1 MRKKDRRTKKWG
13 NMKGGGCVPCMA
25 AAAPSIMN
33 GIAGL
38 GSAIATGGIMTSMT
52 YSNNN
57 GKVKRNM
64 TVKLRKRNN
73 GKVKN
78 KVYELRGK
86 VLYIDGKKIK
96 NFKNIKSASKSL
108 KQRIQRC
115 VKSKGWKK
123 C

>member
-1 MRKKDRRTKKWG
+1 
-13 NMKGGGCVPCMA
+13 
-25 AAAPSIMN
+25 
-33 GIAGL
+33 
-38 GSAIATGGIMTSMT
+38 TSMS

-78 KVYELRGK
+78 KVYELKGK
-86 VLYIDGKKIK
+86 TLYIDGKKVK
-96 NFKNIKSASKSL
+96 NFKNIRLASKSL
-108 KQRIQRC
+108 KQRVQRC
-115 VKSKGWKK
+115 LKNKGWEK

>member
-1 MRKKDRRTKKWG
+1 
-13 NMKGGGCVPCMA
+13 MKGGGCVPCMA

-33 GIAGL
+33 GFAGL
-38 GSAIATGGIMTSMT
+38 GGAIATGGIMTSMS

-64 TVKLRKRNN
+64 TIKLRKRNN
-73 GKVKN
+73 NKVKN
-78 KVYELRGK
+78 KVYELKGK

-96 NFKNIKSASKSL
+96 NFKDIKSASKSL
-108 KQRIQRC
+108 KQRVQRC